1 MRVAKRGKKPEEYGQ
16 LALFEEKEPEW
27 LKPANLLG
35 YSISNSDSEERDA
48 ASDSIFGR
56 HGDAPVKASAPA
68 DDDDDLVQFAEWL
81 VRKRDG
87 S

>member
-1 MRVAKRGKKPEEYGQ
+1 MARRGKEPEEYGQ

-35 YSISNSDSEERDA
+35 YSISNSDNEERDA
-48 ASDSIFGR
+48 AFDSIFGR
-56 HGDAPVKASAPA
+56 ADASPEQRSDAA
-68 DDDDDLVQFAEWL
+68 DDVDDLAQFAEWL
-81 VRKRDG
+81 AQKRNG